1 MRYNYENI
9 YSSPQLLQADTLL
22 LPYNIKQLNLARMNN
37 LPDIFRLCLC
47 LNSRCKVFGKEY
59 NNLFL

>member
-22 LPYNIKQLNLARMNN
+22 LPYNIKQLNLPRMNN

-47 LNSRCKVFGKEY
+47 LNRHCKVFGKED
-59 NNLFL
+59 NL